1 MRVCLHNLFRITDS
15 VGFSLSLSLSL
26 LLSPVL
32 AFLPPCLLAFV
43 VWQGAITLIK
53 DGEPWEATEPG
64 ETALT
69 PTDEV
74 IMVLEPSTLR
84 SLKLQGNDFP
94 DEQTEMMVEMCDRLQ
109 IQLEI

>member
-1 MRVCLHNLFRITDS
+1 M
-15 VGFSLSLSLSL
+15 
-26 LLSPVL
+26 
-32 AFLPPCLLAFV
+32 
-43 VWQGAITLIK
+43 WQGAITLIK